1 MLKEKYS
8 LQGEQ
13 LNTETGTQ
21 RGCGILIRKDV
32 KKTPN
37 NSQLDK
43 ALSNLM

>member
-32 KKTPN
+32 KKPQIIVNWTR
-37 NSQLDK
+37 L
-43 ALSNLM
+43 